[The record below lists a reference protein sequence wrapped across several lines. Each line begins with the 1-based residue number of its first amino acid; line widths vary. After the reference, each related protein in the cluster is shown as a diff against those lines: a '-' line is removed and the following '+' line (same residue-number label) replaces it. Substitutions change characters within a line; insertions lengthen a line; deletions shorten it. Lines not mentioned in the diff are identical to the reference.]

1 VILLRFNY
9 FNFYLCIEIEKDIMD
24 SNCSVTP
31 KPKPEKGFFK
41 SQYFWKPFIGI
52 VIGGLA
58 GFLYY
63 YFIGCKSGTCAITS
77 NPWNSILMGGLLGFS
92 IAGSTCTR
100 FRQLP

>member
-1 VILLRFNY
+1 
-9 FNFYLCIEIEKDIMD
+9 MD
-24 SNCSVTP
+24 LNCSV
-31 KPKPEKGFFK
+31 KPKLKPDKRFFK

-77 NPWNSILMGGLLGFS
+77 NPWNSTIMGGFLGFW

-100 FRQLP
+100 FRQLL

>member
-1 VILLRFNY
+1 
-9 FNFYLCIEIEKDIMD
+9 MD

-31 KPKPEKGFFK
+31 KPGHEKKFFK
-41 SQYFWKPFIGI
+41 SRYFWRPLIGI
-52 VIGGLA
+52 AIGGLA

-77 NPWNSILMGGLLGFS
+77 NPWNSTIVGSLLGFW